1 MDEELTHIIQTEFY
15 RLAIETSLNSNQTKL
30 KEKFKKVHEDY
41 NSPILLKNSYKSTSD
56 KTAFDLFIEDRFQEY
71 LNFCRENKETIKYN
85 PAPEFILNFNTVAI
99 NRLYPIFNWNMQ
111 DAYDSAYGTD
121 EDRRKLRQKDI
132 QKERLWDKDTKEI
145 DIKLKHFM
153 TNLNY

>member
-1 MDEELTHIIQTEFY
+1 MVDQLTYKIQTEFY

-30 KEKFKKVHEDY
+30 KKKFTNVHEDY
-41 NSPILLKNSYKSTSD
+41 KSIYDKNT
-56 KTAFDLFIEDRFQEY
+56 FDEFIEDSFQKY
-71 LNFCRENKETIKYN
+71 LNFCRENKETIKYE
-85 PAPEFILNFNTVAI
+85 PELIFNFNIGAI

-132 QKERLWDKDTKEI
+132 QKERLWDKDTKNI
-145 DIKLKHFM
+145 DIRLKQFM